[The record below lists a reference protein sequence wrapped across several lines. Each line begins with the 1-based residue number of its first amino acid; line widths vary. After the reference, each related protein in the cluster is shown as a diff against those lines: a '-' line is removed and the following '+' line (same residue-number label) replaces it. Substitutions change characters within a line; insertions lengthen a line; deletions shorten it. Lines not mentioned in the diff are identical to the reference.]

1 MEFRMTFSSACKMTL
16 AGLAL
21 CTASV
26 AAFAE
31 QPPPKPEAGDPSAL
45 SGDFW
50 GDWKKTSTSKSFVAL
65 TAAVGTAGKS
75 AAALAAPNTANTQ
88 RVVNLAVGKPEDAAK
103 LLSTAAAASND
114 TASANALKTVV
125 NMVTSPKTREE
136 AAAFVAPEAQASVEA
151 WNADLSSGVQGLPG
165 IYLGDNADN
174 GGARD
179 AAPAGYTPV
188 AGGSMGCAT
197 RQ

>member
-1 MEFRMTFSSACKMTL
+1 MTFSSARKMMV

-21 CTASV
+21 CAASG
-26 AAFAE
+26 AAVAE
-31 QPPPKPEAGDPSAL
+31 QPPPKPAAGDPIAL

-50 GDWKKTSTSKSFVAL
+50 SDWKTTSTSESFTAL
-65 TAAVGTAGKS
+65 TAAVGSAGKS
-75 AAALAAPNTANTQ
+75 AAALAAPNAANAQ
-88 RVVNLAVGKPEDAAK
+88 RVVNLAIDKPEEAAK
-103 LLSTAAAASND
+103 LLSNAAAASND

-125 NMVTSPKTREE
+125 NMVTSPQTREE
-136 AAAFVAPEAQASVEA
+136 AAPLVAPEAQARVEA
-151 WNADLSSGVQGLPG
+151 WNADLSAGVQGLPG
-165 IYLGDNADN
+165 IYLGDN

-188 AGGSMGCAT
+188 AGGSMGCSS